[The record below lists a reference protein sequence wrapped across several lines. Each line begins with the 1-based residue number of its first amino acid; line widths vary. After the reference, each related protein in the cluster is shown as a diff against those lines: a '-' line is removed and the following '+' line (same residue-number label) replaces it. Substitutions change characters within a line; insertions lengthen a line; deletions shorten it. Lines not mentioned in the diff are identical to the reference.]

1 MSDIGYTILL
11 IGVFGS
17 LAMALRVAEHRLRHL
32 DRAGSHR
39 AAATSAPATRS
50 TVDG

>member
-11 IGVFGS
+11 IGVFVS

-32 DRAGSHR
+32 DRAGTRRS
-39 AAATSAPATRS
+39 AATPPAARS